1 MEENIANE
9 YKELELKIQNEYDVI
24 QTLQKKEFPQKKK
37 IKKQNKNKSFFK
49 YFIKQFQKKVS
60 KQYNNSK
67 NL

>member
-49 YFIKQFQKKVS
+49 YFIKQFQKKV
-60 KQYNNSK
+60 KKINVEPK
-67 NL
+67 

>member
-37 IKKQNKNKSFFK
+37 IKKQK
-49 YFIKQFQKKVS
+49 
-60 KQYNNSK
+60 
-67 NL
+67 